1 VIDINV
7 DFLQTWVAT
16 MFLPLTRILGF
27 IAVAPLLSGTTVSP
41 VVKVSVGILLTTMVV
56 PLVSVDPTID
66 LFSFQGIFL
75 LCQQLLV
82 GLSLGFVLRI
92 LFSAADL
99 AGQLSGL
106 TMGFGFA
113 TFFDPQSGGSTTVI
127 TTLFTT
133 LFALVFISLD
143 GHVLMVAT
151 LIESFTL
158 LPVNLGVGALTGME
172 IARSGASIFSVGLQ
186 LAMPIVATLL
196 ITNMA
201 LGVLTR
207 SAPQLNIFGIGFP
220 ITIGVGL
227 IVIILILPSYA
238 QPFRLLIE
246 NALSLMQ
253 QVGKAAP

>member
-1 VIDINV
+1 
-7 DFLQTWVAT
+7 
-16 MFLPLTRILGF
+16 
-27 IAVAPLLSGTTVSP
+27 
-41 VVKVSVGILLTTMVV
+41 
-56 PLVSVDPTID
+56 
-66 LFSFQGIFL
+66 
-75 LCQQLLV
+75 
-82 GLSLGFVLRI
+82 
-92 LFSAADL
+92 
-99 AGQLSGL
+99 
-106 TMGFGFA
+106 
-113 TFFDPQSGGSTTVI
+113 
-127 TTLFTT
+127 
-133 LFALVFISLD
+133 
-143 GHVLMVAT
+143 MVAT
-151 LIESFTL
+151 LIESFTV

-238 QPFRLLIE
+238 QPLRLLIE

-253 QVGKAAP
+253 QVGKTVP

>member
-1 VIDINV
+1 
-7 DFLQTWVAT
+7 
-16 MFLPLTRILGF
+16 MFLPLTRMLGF

-41 VVKVSVGILLTTMVV
+41 LVKVSIGVLLTLMVA
-56 PLVSVDPTID
+56 PLVSVDTSID
-66 LFSFQGIFL
+66 LFSFQGMIL
-75 LCQQLLV
+75 IVQQLLI
-82 GLSLGFVLRI
+82 GLALGFVLRVV
-92 LFSAADL
+92 FSAVDL

-113 TFFDPQSGGSTTVI
+113 TFFDPQSGGSSTVI
-127 TTLFTT
+127 TTLFTM
-133 LFALVFISLD
+133 LFSLVFISLD

-151 LIESFTL
+151 LVESFAV
-158 LPVNLGVGALTGME
+158 LPINLGLGSLTGMD
-172 IARSGASIFSVGLQ
+172 IARSGASIFSVGVQ
-186 LAMPIVATLL
+186 LAMPIVAILL

-227 IVIILILPSYA
+227 LLILLILPSYA

-246 NALSLMQ
+246 SALTLMG
-253 QVGKAAP
+253 QVGKSRP

>member
-1 VIDINV
+1 MIDVSV
-7 DFLQTWVAT
+7 DFLQNWVSSI
-16 MFLPLTRILGF
+16 FLPLTRMLGF
-27 IAVAPLLSGTTVSP
+27 IAIAPLFSGSTISP
-41 VVKVSVGILLTTMVV
+41 VIKVSVGVLLTMMVA
-56 PLVSVDPTID
+56 PLVNVDQSVD

-75 LCQQLLV
+75 IGQQLFI
-82 GLSLGFVLRI
+82 GLALGFILRI
-92 LFSAADL
+92 VFSAVDL

-113 TFFDPQSGGSTTVI
+113 TFFDPQSGGTSTVV
-127 TTLFTT
+127 TTLFTM
-133 LFALVFISLD
+133 LFSLVFISLD
-143 GHVLMVAT
+143 GHVLMVAI
-151 LIESFTL
+151 LVESFTT
-158 LPVNLGVGALTGME
+158 LPVSFGIGSLTGMD
-172 IARSGASIFSVGLQ
+172 IVRSGALIFSVGLQ
-186 LAMPIVATLL
+186 LAMPIVAVLL

-227 IVIILILPSYA
+227 LVIFLILPSYA

-253 QVGKAAP
+253 QVGKPTT